1 LSLGTQTGDRLLME
15 ISPDRFLRIYATPVP
30 SAYPLN
36 MDETGKLFDRLGRA
50 LAVPSDAVGKYV
62 GVRHGKGFLVRE
74 MRLDL
79 ESGRY
84 QLKTF

>member
-1 LSLGTQTGDRLLME
+1 MT
-15 ISPDRFLRIYATPVP
+15 
-30 SAYPLN
+30 
-36 MDETGKLFDRLGRA
+36 
-50 LAVPSDAVGKYV
+50 LASCLTAWAEPWRYPSDAVGKYV